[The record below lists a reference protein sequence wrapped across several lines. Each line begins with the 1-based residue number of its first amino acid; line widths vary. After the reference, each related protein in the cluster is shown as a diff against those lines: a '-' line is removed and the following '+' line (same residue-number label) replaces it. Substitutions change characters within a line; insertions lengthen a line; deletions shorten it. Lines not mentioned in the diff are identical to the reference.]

1 MKRPDAEQ
9 LKKWCNGT
17 LLLQESSVPVEELVI
32 DTRKVAEPEKALFI
46 ALKTSRRDGHSF
58 IQQGYEKGIRN
69 FLISEDVDVKQ
80 YPASSFIKVNDTL
93 QALQQI
99 AAGYRKQFDIPVIGI
114 TGSNG
119 KTIVK

>member
-1 MKRPDAEQ
+1 MCIRDS
-9 LKKWCNGT
+9 G
-17 LLLQESSVPVEELVI
+17 
-32 DTRKVAEPEKALFI
+32 KALFI
-46 ALKTSRRDGHSF
+46 AIKTNRRNGHSF

-69 FLISEDVDVKQ
+69 FLISEDVDVQQ

-93 QALQQI
+93 HALQQI

-119 KTIVK
+119 KTIVKEWLYQLLEESYNTCLLYTSRCV